1 MEGDRKGGEKV
12 EEDIEKRSP
21 SVDEFEQKILNYKDL
36 IDLINEE
43 PECMVVGSVAVY
55 TGKLYKTT

>member
-1 MEGDRKGGEKV
+1 MDREVV

-55 TGKLYKTT
+55 TGKL